1 MFKWLF
7 ENTIKEQINKELTSL
22 NEILSKSFS
31 NIKKDMDNLRNEIN
45 KKNTPEKFSEFEQK
59 LGILDDK
66 ILSVKASI
74 SSVEQTEEINKDLTH
89 TQQKI
94 LLALY
99 ELQKRIGQAIS
110 TKSLAKFI
118 YNGRN
123 YGSVRSTLSSYLE
136 VLEENNLI
144 TKNKLGKES
153 YSEVTDKGK
162 EYVISHIKKKDIKK
176 KLKAE
181 QG

>member
-74 SSVEQTEEINKDLTH
+74 SSVEQTEEINKDLT
-89 TQQKI
+89 
-94 LLALY
+94 
-99 ELQKRIGQAIS
+99 
-110 TKSLAKFI
+110 
-118 YNGRN
+118 
-123 YGSVRSTLSSYLE
+123 
-136 VLEENNLI
+136 
-144 TKNKLGKES
+144 
-153 YSEVTDKGK
+153 
-162 EYVISHIKKKDIKK
+162 
-176 KLKAE
+176 
-181 QG
+181 